1 MVGANIAE
9 VQCRLLSPEKC
20 AVNRGRRA
28 GRGAPGRQKVLRCTG
43 DGRTDGKN
51 GGRACAVLVRSCQ
64 LRTGGAR
71 MRKPNG
77 RRVSN
82 LRHIQPSTHTNTT
95 LRLYI
100 SKQISRCA
108 RAIMQFGERTEKVP
122 REAWR
127 PHLSTL
133 YMDCTYRTTYCTT
146 RKYQPGI

>member
-28 GRGAPGRQKVLRCTG
+28 GRGAPGRQKVLRCTA

-64 LRTGGAR
+64 LPTGGAR

-95 LRLYI
+95 LRLYVYQQANQQMRK
-100 SKQISRCA
+100 SHNAVR
-108 RAIMQFGERTEKVP
+108 R
-122 REAWR
+122 
-127 PHLSTL
+127 
-133 YMDCTYRTTYCTT
+133 TYRKSAEGSMETPPKHSVHGLHIPYDIL
-146 RKYQPGI
+146 YNA